1 MHDDYDLAPL
11 DPDRRRRRVR
21 FLLALALVTIAST
34 LIGWWL
40 RP

>member
-1 MHDDYDLAPL
+1 MHDDYDLGPL

-21 FLLALALVTIAST
+21 FLVALVVVAIASALT
-34 LIGWWL
+34 GWWL